1 MFKPR
6 SSNRRCL
13 DSEPQDTWHNPE
25 PVPMH
30 TADGLSFHR
39 DYLAARQAEMLAAYR
54 ARNGRIAETVE
65 LIAPAAENAG

>member
-1 MFKPR
+1 
-6 SSNRRCL
+6 
-13 DSEPQDTWHNPE
+13 
-25 PVPMH
+25 MH